1 MFWMLMLQVA
11 LIGLNA
17 VFASAEIA
25 VIQMNETKVEK
36 MAREGNKPA
45 QRLNK
50 LIHNPAR
57 FLATIQVAITLSGFL
72 GSAFAADNFSDSLV
86 DWLVCLGVNVP
97 VHILDTLAVI
107 VITIILSY
115 FTLVFGELVPKQVAM
130 RKTQEIAFQVS
141 GLITF
146 ISKIFKPLVS
156 LLTVSTNFVVKLMGI
171 NPNDED
177 ESISEEEIRLMVDA
191 GSEKGTIDAE
201 EREWIEN
208 VFDFDD
214 LDIEEIMTHRKDL
227 IMLDYND
234 NKEKW
239 YETIQNCYHSLFP
252 IYDENKDYIIG
263 ILQTKDYFRLKNHD
277 KQTILDKAVKPPYFV
292 SENQKADVIF
302 RQMKAHKEKLAVVL
316 DEYGGMSGII
326 TMNDL
331 VEELVGDLN
340 DDEQKD
346 YLSLIEKNVWQIH
359 GNVSLDDIEKET
371 GVHFKEEDINT
382 LNGLIFEKLKRVP
395 LENEVVEI
403 RYKNLNIK
411 VDEFKNHKVLSG
423 MITLQENNA

>member
-1 MFWMLMLQVA
+1 MFWMLLLQVV
-11 LIGLNA
+11 LIALNA

-36 MAREGNKPA
+36 MAKEGSKPA

-86 DWLVCLGVNVP
+86 TWLISLGVTIP
-97 VHILDTLAVI
+97 EKILDTIAVI

-130 RKTQEIAFQVS
+130 RKTQKIAFQVS
-141 GLITF
+141 GLITV

-156 LLTVSTNFVVKLMGI
+156 LLTVSTNFVLKLMGI
-171 NPNDED
+171 NPDEED
-177 ESISEEEIRLMVDA
+177 ETVSEEEIRLLVDA

-214 LDIEEIMTHRKDL
+214 LDIEEIMSHRKDI

-234 NKEKW
+234 SKEQW

-252 IYDENKDYIIG
+252 IYDESKDYIIG
-263 ILQTKDYFRLKNHD
+263 ILQTKEYFRLKNHD
-277 KQTILDKAVKPPYFV
+277 KETILAKAVKAPYFV
-292 SENQKADVIF
+292 SENQKADVVF

-316 DEYGGMSGII
+316 DEYGGMSGIV

-346 YLSLIEKNVWQIH
+346 YLSQVEENVWQIH
-359 GNVSLDDIEKET
+359 GNVSLDDIEKAT
-371 GVHFKEEDINT
+371 GVHFREEEDINT

-395 LENEVVEI
+395 LENEVIEI
-403 RYKNLNIK
+403 RYKDLIIK
-411 VDEFKNHKVLSG
+411 VDEFKNHKVFSG
-423 MITLQENNA
+423 MITLKDQ